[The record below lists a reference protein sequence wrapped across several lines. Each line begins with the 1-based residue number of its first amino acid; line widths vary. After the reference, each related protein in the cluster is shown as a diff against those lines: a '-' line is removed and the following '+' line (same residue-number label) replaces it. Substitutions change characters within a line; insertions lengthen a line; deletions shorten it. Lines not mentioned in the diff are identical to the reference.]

1 MNFKRAIIFAF
12 AAAVAFIG
20 TGTDAFAAKGRRE
33 ANFTVRIENVSNAV
47 GFETAGGAKYP
58 FALSP
63 GFFIIDTKTSGLF
76 TAGKKASAELEAQAE
91 DGNPELFLKH
101 FLTRVGGLNIGVF
114 NKPEG
119 SMMPAPIL
127 PGQAYEFT
135 FRAKEGMRLNLIAMF
150 GQSNDLFYAPESS
163 FELFDKKGDPFSG
176 EITDSFM
183 LWDAGTEV
191 NQAPGIGD
199 EQAPRQKAVNT
210 GKAENGRVGKVADGF
225 MYPSTKDVLRITIT
239 AK

>member
-1 MNFKRAIIFAF
+1 MYIRKAITIAF

-20 TGTDAFAAKGRRE
+20 TGTDAFAAKVRRE
-33 ANFTVRIENVSNAV
+33 ANFTVRIENISNAD
-47 GFETAGGAKYP
+47 GYETAGGARYP

-63 GFFIIDTKTSGLF
+63 GFFILDAKKTALF
-76 TAGKKASAELEAQAE
+76 AAGEKASGALEAQAE
-91 DGNPELFLKH
+91 DGNPELFSKH
-101 FLTRVGGLNIGVF
+101 WLTRVGGLNIGVF

-127 PGQAYEFT
+127 PGQAYQFT
-135 FRAKEGMRLNLIAMF
+135 FKAKEGMKLNLIAMF
-150 GQSNDLFYAPESS
+150 GQSNDLFYAPEAA
-163 FELFDKKGDPFSG
+163 FELFDKDGNPFTGDVT
-176 EITDSFM
+176 ESFM

-191 NQAPGIGD
+191 NQAPGVGD
-199 EQAPRQKAVNT
+199 EQAPRQKAANT

-225 MYPSTKDVLRITIT
+225 VYPNTRDVLRITIM